1 MLSCRCHHLL
11 RNKFS
16 SNFTVVEL
24 LSRGQGATGDLQ
36 VLVLLQVANQD
47 AHAIRG
53 APSTAEVMYTFSSHR
68 GDGKLD
74 VNVSLQWFN
83 KTMTHVPETIWMSH
97 TPSVTSLSGWT
108 IDKIGSVPR
117 SLFRLCGPT
126 AILTAMFRAVFMAIL
141 TISHGCAYGDV
152 CLLSLLNC

>member
-1 MLSCRCHHLL
+1 MLSSRFHHLL

-24 LSRGQGATGDLQ
+24 LSRRGQGATGDLQ

-53 APSTAEVMYTFSSHR
+53 APSTAEVMYTFSSQR

-108 IDKIGSVPR
+108 IDKIGSVLRPI
-117 SLFRLCGPT
+117 FRLCGPT
-126 AILTAMFRAVFMAIL
+126 AVLTAMFRAVFTAMS
-141 TISHGCAYGDV
+141 TSSYGYAYGYV
-152 CLLSLLNC
+152 Y